1 MKTYCLVYKNYT
13 DNSNSGVLKNKQR
26 LLFKSNCSVCGN
38 KKNMFTSKGSGLLD
52 SLGLNTL
59 QNRMK
64 NALWNAFK

>member
-1 MKTYCLVYKNYT
+1 M
-13 DNSNSGVLKNKQR
+13 LKP
-26 LLFKSNCSVCGN
+26 NCSVCGN

-64 NALWNAFK
+64 NVLWMLLNNYLVTPTDPSSII